1 MVRARATRLVE
12 APDSGPLRNQAPRS
26 RVVRRWR
33 ERGAGEE
40 GTDLVGSS
48 DGAVEGEPANGA
60 DSEGAGGRDAV
71 RAGRGGRA
79 KQSGGDCRVTGEDL
93 R

>member
-33 ERGAGEE
+33 ERGAGEGPGGGRAGEE

-48 DGAVEGEPANGA
+48 
-60 DSEGAGGRDAV
+60 
-71 RAGRGGRA
+71 GRG
-79 KQSGGDCRVTGEDL
+79 S
-93 R
+93 

>member
-1 MVRARATRLVE
+1 LVP
-12 APDSGPLRNQAPRS
+12 A
-26 RVVRRWR
+26 
-33 ERGAGEE
+33 
-40 GTDLVGSS
+40 